1 MATKSAFP
9 VRVLLLLSVL
19 GVLVAGCASNSSGGA
34 SFKYDKGIDVSKKEI
49 HLGIITPLSGF
60 VAAPIGIPLTKGIE
74 TYFKYVND
82 NNLIGGGYKVVLTE
96 KDSAYDATKSAAAY
110 NEIHNDVLMLAE
122 SLGTAPTFAIK
133 DQATADH
140 MLVTAATLSSALA
153 REPYILL
160 TGTPYRLQFENAA
173 DYIANPNNPNGL
185 GLTAPK
191 TGIIYQN
198 DEYGQDGLV
207 GYQESVA
214 AYGLKDVGQKAF
226 QAGATDVTAQVG
238 ALQAAGAQFVF
249 LTSTPIDTGTIIG
262 TAAQVFHYFPRWI
275 LQSPAFSTA
284 FFAKADFTALLEA
297 TAWIVTQGAVWGDTT
312 KPGMVEMLA
321 NVTKYAPDQKPD
333 GFFEAGYAFTKVTT
347 AVLHQAYLNG
357 DMTRDGLRKALES
370 LRFIDLGGLYSEP
383 SYGATPDQRVPTRD
397 SQIFKIDHTSP
408 TGGTAIS
415 PDFVGSAAAASKF

>member
-9 VRVLLLLSVL
+9 ARVLLLLSVL
-19 GVLVAGCASNSSGGA
+19 GLLVAGCAGNSSGGA
-34 SFKYDKGIDVSKKEI
+34 SFKHDKGIDVSSKTI
-49 HLGIITPLSGF
+49 NLGIITPLSGP

-82 NNLIGGGYKVVLTE
+82 NNLIGGGYKVKLTE
-96 KDSAYDATKSAAAY
+96 KDSKYDATTAAAAY

-122 SLGTAPTFAIK
+122 SLGTPPTFAIK

-153 REPYILL
+153 REPYMVL

-173 DYIANPNNPNGL
+173 DYIVNPNNAKGL
-185 GLTAPK
+185 GLKAPK
-191 TGIIYQN
+191 VGIIYQN
-198 DEYGQDGLV
+198 DQYGQDGLQ
-207 GYQESVA
+207 GYTEAVKF
-214 AYGLKDVGQKAF
+214 YDMVDVGQKAF
-226 QAGATDVTAQVG
+226 KAGDKDVTAQVG

-249 LTSTPIDTGTIIG
+249 VTSTPADTATILG
-262 TAAQVFHYFPRWI
+262 TAASVFHYTPRWI

-284 FFAKADFTALLEA
+284 FFANPQFTALLEA
-297 TAWIVTQGAVWGDTT
+297 TTWIVTQGAVWGDTT

-321 NVTKYAPDQKPD
+321 NVQKYAPDQKPD

-347 AVLHQAYLNG
+347 AILHQAYLNG
-357 DMTRDGLRKALES
+357 DMTRDGLRTAFES
-370 LRFIDLGGLYSEP
+370 LRFVDLGGLYSAP
-383 SYGATPDQRVPTRD
+383 SYGGTANQRVPTRD

-415 PDFVGSAAAASKF
+415 DDFTGDAARASSF